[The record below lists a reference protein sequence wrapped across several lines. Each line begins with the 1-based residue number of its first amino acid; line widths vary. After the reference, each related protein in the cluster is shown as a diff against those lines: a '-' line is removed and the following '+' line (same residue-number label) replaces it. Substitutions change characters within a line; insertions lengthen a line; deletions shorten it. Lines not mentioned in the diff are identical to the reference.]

1 MSTTVSHGAGIK
13 AWELPRKLGAE
24 DERGFSLRRRRPFER
39 GGASA
44 APADQAEMSK
54 EVGNPVAGLDPR
66 L

>member
-24 DERGFSLRRRRPFER
+24 DEVFHSEEAMRPLDRRMRFC
-39 GGASA
+39 GACG
-44 APADQAEMSK
+44 QAGMPK
-54 EVGNPVAGLDPR
+54 EAGNPVAGLDPR